1 MPRRPRPNSVWLVAI
16 ALLSVG
22 LATLILVLA
31 AFDTLAAHRDADR
44 YGLVIPPDPQSFLLN
59 RSFDVLTGLWVFTV
73 GASVGSFL
81 NVVAYRM
88 PAGIGL
94 SREGSRCPWCL
105 GSIRARDNVP
115 ILGWLALRGRCRNCR
130 LPISSRYPI
139 VEAITGSMFLLVY
152 LFELTMQ
159 TRWLPGGPLRPPLE
173 TSQIV
178 LDQRLDLL
186 LPFLVHLIAL
196 TTLWGAALMI
206 WDAEQPPR
214 RYWITTFLLL
224 IVVIASQP
232 LVVWGLEALGE
243 PQLPRPMQQYPVVA
257 LDGLVAR
264 SEVPAWLRSS
274 LAVGVLGGLVGG
286 LIAGVM
292 GLVLRLQG
300 TAQVLPSSQQADCD
314 VVRVTTELPA
324 GEGGERIAVE
334 VVASGKH
341 AAASSRPGSSAFAD
355 AGLPIVVGM
364 VWGWQTLLPV
374 TALCCVLILVL
385 PRIGHTQATAARI
398 RGIAWTAATLIV
410 TLTWNFWVSWTG
422 V

>member
-22 LATLILVLA
+22 LGTLILVLA
-31 AFDTLAAHRDADR
+31 AFDTLATHRDADR
-44 YGLVIPPDPQSFLLN
+44 YGLVIPPDPQTFLLK

-186 LPFLVHLIAL
+186 L
-196 TTLWGAALMI
+196 
-206 WDAEQPPR
+206 DR
-214 RYWITTFLLL
+214 KS
-224 IVVIASQP
+224 VV
-232 LVVWGLEALGE
+232 
-243 PQLPRPMQQYPVVA
+243 
-257 LDGLVAR
+257 
-264 SEVPAWLRSS
+264 
-274 LAVGVLGGLVGG
+274 
-286 LIAGVM
+286 
-292 GLVLRLQG
+292 
-300 TAQVLPSSQQADCD
+300 
-314 VVRVTTELPA
+314 
-324 GEGGERIAVE
+324 
-334 VVASGKH
+334 
-341 AAASSRPGSSAFAD
+341 
-355 AGLPIVVGM
+355 
-364 VWGWQTLLPV
+364 
-374 TALCCVLILVL
+374 
-385 PRIGHTQATAARI
+385 
-398 RGIAWTAATLIV
+398 
-410 TLTWNFWVSWTG
+410 
-422 V
+422 